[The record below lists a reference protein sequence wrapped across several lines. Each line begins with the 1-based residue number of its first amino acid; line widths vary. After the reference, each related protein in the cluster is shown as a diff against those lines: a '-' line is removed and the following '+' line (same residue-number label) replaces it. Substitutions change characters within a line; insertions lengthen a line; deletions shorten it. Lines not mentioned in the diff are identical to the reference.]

1 MRFAH
6 RQGLIVLAA
15 AAMLAATPAHAGRA
29 TYTMPVR
36 AQVING
42 CTVNALPLIFT
53 VPVPTNLNVDS
64 STTIS
69 IACTPNIPFTLD
81 IDNGLYANG
90 INRRV
95 FNATANAFIN
105 YDVYKDPPRSQ
116 VWGTGGAK
124 NLTGN
129 SGITGLVVL
138 PVYGRLASSRNLK
151 AGNYSDTLTVTIS
164 F

>member
-6 RQGLIVLAA
+6 RQGLMAFAA

-53 VPVPTNLNVDS
+53 VPVPTNANVDS
-64 STTIS
+64 STSIT

-81 IDNGLYANG
+81 IDTGLYANG

-116 VWGTGGAK
+116 VWGTGGSK
-124 NLTGN
+124 NLAGN
-129 SGITGLVVL
+129 SGATGLVVL

-151 AGNYSDTLTVTIS
+151 AGNYRDTLTVTIS

>member
-15 AAMLAATPAHAGRA
+15 TAMLAAAPAHAGRA

-42 CTVNALPLIFT
+42 CTVNVLPLVFNI
-53 VPVPTNLNVDS
+53 PVPTNLNVDAL
-64 STTIS
+64 TTIT

-81 IDNGLYANG
+81 IDTGLYANG

-95 FNATANAFIN
+95 FNAAVNAYIN

-124 NLTGN
+124 NVAGN
-129 SGITGLVVL
+129 SGITGVVVL
-138 PVYGRLASSRNLK
+138 PVYGRVASSKTLK
-151 AGNYSDTLTVTIS
+151 AGSYRDTLTVTIS

>member
-6 RQGLIVLAA
+6 RQCCIA
-15 AAMLAATPAHAGRA
+15 LAATGLVAAVPAHAGKA

-36 AQVING
+36 ATVING
-42 CTVNALPLIFT
+42 CTVSALPLVFM

-64 STTIS
+64 STTVTV
-69 IACTPNIPFTLD
+69 ACTPNIPFTVD
-81 IDNGLYANG
+81 IDTGLYANG

-95 FNATANAFIN
+95 FNAAASAYIN
-105 YDVYKDPPRSQ
+105 YDVYRDPPRSQ

-124 NLTGN
+124 NVTGN
-129 SGITGLVVL
+129 SGITGVVVL
-138 PVYGRLASSRNLK
+138 PVYGRLASSTKLK